1 MSTISEL
8 PGVLVS
14 GSNSEETSR
23 LYGALG
29 LGIIWIAGLA
39 MGYMEILDVQEM
51 ASSVAVTIF
60 ALMPLVLNLVLI
72 GLGIALWYSEFEGV
86 AILQI
91 AAMVI
96 VGITILGLGA
106 IWTVVHQNIM
116 GPPLE
121 HAEFIVLDSM
131 SLGAVIGF
139 VLGYFQ
145 VTRRKHY
152 RDLEQERA
160 KLQFLNRILRHNIL
174 NSTQI
179 ILGNVDLLEDRLAE
193 SGSEHLQTI
202 RSRCEEISR
211 FIDSVRLLGV
221 HSIDDGI
228 SLRPHDL
235 SEVLADELEAAKQ
248 DFPHATFSASL
259 ENDLIVRVDDYAP
272 ELFSNLLYNAVQHN
286 DTESPSVTISMEET
300 ASSVLI
306 RVADDGPGIP
316 DDQRDEVTEWN
327 AKGKQSSGTG
337 LGLAI
342 VDRLV
347 ERYHGT
353 LSIEDNDPRG
363 TVVTV
368 ELPNASV
375 AR

>member
-1 MSTISEL
+1 MSTMSEL
-8 PGVLVS
+8 PSALL
-14 GSNSEETSR
+14 SESESEARSR

-29 LGIIWIAGLA
+29 LGIIWIGGLA
-39 MGYMEILDVQEM
+39 MGYLEILDVQEM
-51 ASSVAVTIF
+51 ASSVPVTLF
-60 ALMPLVLNLVLI
+60 ALLPLLLNLVLI
-72 GLGIALWYSEFEGV
+72 GLGIGLWYSEFEGLS
-86 AILQI
+86 ILQI
-91 AAMVI
+91 AAMVL
-96 VGITILGLGA
+96 VGGTILGLAGL
-106 IWTVVHQNIM
+106 WTIVHQNIM

-121 HAEFIVLDSM
+121 HADFIILDSM

-152 RDLEQERA
+152 HELEQERA
-160 KLQFLNRILRHNIL
+160 KLKFLNRILRHNIL

-179 ILGNVDLLEDRLAE
+179 ILGNVDLLDNRLEE
-193 SGSEHLQTI
+193 SDNEQLQTI

-221 HSIDDGI
+221 HQIDEGL

-235 SEVLADELEAAKQ
+235 SEVLADELAAAKA
-248 DFPHATFSASL
+248 DFPHATFSASTDG
-259 ENDLIVRVDDYAP
+259 DLIVRADDYAP
-272 ELFSNLLYNAVQHN
+272 ELFNNLLYNAVQHN
-286 DTESPSVTISMEET
+286 DTKNPEVTITTEVT
-300 ASSVLI
+300 GSSVLI

-316 DDQRDEVTEWN
+316 DAQKTEVVEWN

-347 ERYHGT
+347 ERYHGS
-353 LSIEDNDPRG
+353 LSIEDNEPRG

-368 ELPNASV
+368 ELPKANV